1 MHAVRVYPRRPRD
14 DGRDPQ
20 VQASGARPGNANG
33 YARPHAST
41 VPPSPGHPPVRLV
54 IADPDRSTLS
64 LLTGPLRSA
73 GFVVDT
79 VQTGGG
85 AMRRVE
91 DLRPDLVILEIDL
104 PDVSG
109 FTVAQHVVREHLHV
123 AIMFVTTRV
132 GAADRVRGLEVA
144 DDYLTKPFAVEEVVA
159 RTRAVLR
166 RTVTTAPGA
175 RLLTFADVEIDDA
188 SREVRR
194 AGRRLGL
201 TPTEYRLMRFLVANA
216 NRVVPR
222 PEIYL
227 RVWADPRDGSSGLL
241 DTYISYLRAKVD
253 FIEPHLIHTVRG
265 QGFVVRL
272 PAM

>member
-1 MHAVRVYPRRPRD
+1 M
-14 DGRDPQ
+14 
-20 VQASGARPGNANG
+20 
-33 YARPHAST
+33 
-41 VPPSPGHPPVRLV
+41 
-54 IADPDRSTLS
+54 
-64 LLTGPLRSA
+64 TGPLRGA

-79 VQTGGG
+79 VQTGHG
-85 AMRRVE
+85 ALRRVE
-91 DLRPDLVILEIDL
+91 EFRPDLVMLEVDL

-123 AIMFVTTRV
+123 AIIFVTTRV

-166 RTVTTAPGA
+166 RTVTTATGP
-175 RLLTFADVEIDDA
+175 RPLTFADVEIDDA
-188 SREVRR
+188 TREVRR
-194 AGRRLGL
+194 AGRPLGL
-201 TPTEYRLMRFLVANA
+201 TPTEYRLLRFLVANA

-253 FIEPHLIHTVRG
+253 FVEPHLIHTVRG

-272 PAM
+272 PTA

>member
-1 MHAVRVYPRRPRD
+1 
-14 DGRDPQ
+14 
-20 VQASGARPGNANG
+20 
-33 YARPHAST
+33 
-41 VPPSPGHPPVRLV
+41 V
-54 IADPDRSTLS
+54 IADPDGSTRS
-64 LLTGPLRSA
+64 LLTGPLRGA

-79 VQTGGG
+79 VQTGHG
-85 AMRRVE
+85 ALRRVE
-91 DLRPDLVILEIDL
+91 EFRPDLVILEVDL

-123 AIMFVTTRV
+123 AIIFVTTRV

-166 RTVTTAPGA
+166 RTVTTATGPRPLA
-175 RLLTFADVEIDDA
+175 FADVEIDDA
-188 SREVRR
+188 TREVRR
-194 AGRRLGL
+194 AGRPLGL
-201 TPTEYRLMRFLVANA
+201 TPTEYRLLRFLVANA

-253 FIEPHLIHTVRG
+253 FVEPHLIHTVRG

-272 PAM
+272 PTA

>member
-1 MHAVRVYPRRPRD
+1 MHAVRVDPRRPYD

-33 YARPHAST
+33 GARAHAPT
-41 VPPSPGHPPVRLV
+41 FPPAPGFPPARLV
-54 IADPDRSTLS
+54 IADPDRSTRN
-64 LLTGPLRSA
+64 LLTGPLRGA
-73 GFVVDT
+73 GFVVDA
-79 VQTGGG
+79 VQTGRG
-85 AMRRVE
+85 ALRRVE
-91 DLRPDLVILEIDL
+91 DSRPDLVMLEVDL

-123 AIMFVTTRV
+123 AIMFVTARV
-132 GAADRVRGLEVA
+132 DAADRVRGLEVA

-166 RTVTTAPGA
+166 RTVTTATGP

-201 TPTEYRLMRFLVANA
+201 TPTEYRLLRFLVANA

-253 FIEPHLIHTVRG
+253 LIEPHLIHTVRG

-272 PAM
+272 PSV